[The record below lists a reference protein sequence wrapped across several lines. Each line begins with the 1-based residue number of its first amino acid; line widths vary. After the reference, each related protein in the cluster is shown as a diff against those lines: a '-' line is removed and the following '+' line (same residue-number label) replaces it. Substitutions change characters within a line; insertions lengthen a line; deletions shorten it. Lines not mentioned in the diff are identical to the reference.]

1 MFIRTIFTS
10 GNGSSLFNNLKQV
23 IMKKII
29 RNYQIFMLFQG
40 LAISFFFGT
49 YQLFLVQ
56 KGLSLL
62 EINLL
67 NCGFMVANFI
77 FEIPTGA
84 IADFF
89 GRKKSVI
96 IGLSIYAFSFLVY
109 FFASSFWYFLIAE
122 ILGALA
128 ATCVSGALESLAVDE
143 IYEKGAQ
150 HDADAL
156 FRKAEI
162 RNIGVLIGV
171 IIGSYLGQFNLAL
184 PWILSSITFAFLAV
198 LTNFLFKEQRNTV
211 ITEKDVTSTRIKQI
225 AKDSV
230 IYGLKNRRLM
240 LGVSFAAILAFS
252 FQAVNMYWPIVFKEN
267 FDLPVKYMGFIFA
280 GVVLSTY
287 GASQLSKWWQS
298 RISCEKKAIFFSQI
312 FTLLGLIGCYFFLDL
327 SSFLVFFLLHEAGR
341 GLFNP
346 LYRSYV
352 NKSIDDK
359 NRATVL
365 SFESMIVKGGAGLGL
380 IVSGFLADSLGI
392 LNTWLIV
399 SLILALGIICFW
411 FKNK

>member
-1 MFIRTIFTS
+1 
-10 GNGSSLFNNLKQV
+10 
-23 IMKKII
+23 
-29 RNYQIFMLFQG
+29 
-40 LAISFFFGT
+40 
-49 YQLFLVQ
+49 
-56 KGLSLL
+56 
-62 EINLL
+62 
-67 NCGFMVANFI
+67 
-77 FEIPTGA
+77 
-84 IADFF
+84 
-89 GRKKSVI
+89 
-96 IGLSIYAFSFLVY
+96 
-109 FFASSFWYFLIAE
+109 
-122 ILGALA
+122 
-128 ATCVSGALESLAVDE
+128 
-143 IYEKGAQ
+143 
-150 HDADAL
+150 
-156 FRKAEI
+156 
-162 RNIGVLIGV
+162 
-171 IIGSYLGQFNLAL
+171 
-184 PWILSSITFAFLAV
+184 
-198 LTNFLFKEQRNTV
+198 
-211 ITEKDVTSTRIKQI
+211 
-225 AKDSV
+225 
-230 IYGLKNRRLM
+230 M

>member
-1 MFIRTIFTS
+1 
-10 GNGSSLFNNLKQV
+10 
-23 IMKKII
+23 MKKVI
-29 RNYQIFMLFQG
+29 RNYQIFMLLQG

-67 NCGFMVANFI
+67 NCCFMVANFLL
-77 FEIPTGA
+77 EIPTGA

-89 GRKKSVI
+89 GRRRSVI
-96 IGLSIYAFSFLVY
+96 IGLLVYSFSFLVY

-122 ILGALA
+122 VLGALA
-128 ATCVSGALESLAVDE
+128 ATCVSGALESLVVEE
-143 IYEKGAQ
+143 IYQKGERNNS
-150 HDADAL
+150 DTL

-162 RNIGVLIGV
+162 RNVGVLIGV
-171 IIGSYLGQFNLAL
+171 MIGSYVGQFNLSF
-184 PWILSSITFAFLAV
+184 PWLLSSITFAVLAV
-198 LTNFLFKEQRNTV
+198 LSNFLFKEKKNTA
-211 ITEKDVTSTRIKQI
+211 ISKDVGVSAGIKQI

-230 IYGLKNRRLM
+230 IYGLNNKPLM

-252 FQAVNMYWPIVFKEN
+252 FQAVNMYWPIVFKNN
-267 FDLPVKYMGFIFA
+267 FSLPIKYMGLIFA
-280 GVVLSTY
+280 GIVLSTY
-287 GASQLSKWWQS
+287 GASQLSKWWQK
-298 RISCEKKAIFFSQI
+298 RVGCEKKAIFFSQI
-312 FTLLGLIGCYFFLDL
+312 FTLLGLIGCYFFHDL
-327 SSFLVFFLLHEAGR
+327 SWFIVSFLLHEGGR
-341 GLFNP
+341 GLFSP

-359 NRATVL
+359 NRATIL

-380 IVSGFLADSLGI
+380 IASGFLADSIGI
-392 LNTWLIV
+392 LNTWLIA

>member
-1 MFIRTIFTS
+1 MFIRTIFIVED
-10 GNGSSLFNNLKQV
+10 GSLLFNNLKQV

-29 RNYQIFMLFQG
+29 RNYQVFMLFQG

-67 NCGFMVANFI
+67 NCCFMVANFLL
-77 FEIPTGA
+77 EIPTGA

-89 GRKKSVI
+89 GRKRSVI
-96 IGLSIYAFSFLVY
+96 IGLWIYAFSFLVY
-109 FFASSFWYFLIAE
+109 FFSDCFWQFLIAE

-143 IYEKGAQ
+143 IYEKGEKS
-150 HDADAL
+150 DSDLL

-162 RNIGVLIGV
+162 RGFGVLIGV
-171 IIGSYLGQFNLAL
+171 IIGSYVGGFNLAL
-184 PWILSSITFAFLAV
+184 PWALSALAFALLALLTKFLFNETKLPRPKEKGLQFLAI
-198 LTNFLFKEQRNTV
+198 R
-211 ITEKDVTSTRIKQI
+211 QI
-225 AKDSV
+225 VQDS
-230 IYGLKNRRLM
+230 ISYGLKNKRLM
-240 LGVSFAAILAFS
+240 LMVSFAAILAFS
-252 FQAVNMYWPIVFKEN
+252 FQAVNMYWPIVFKNN
-267 FDLPVKYMGFIFA
+267 FSLPIKYMGLIFA
-280 GVVLSTY
+280 GIVLSTY
-287 GASQLSKWWQS
+287 GASQFSKWWQK
-298 RISCEKKAIFFSQI
+298 RVGCEKKAIFFSQI
-312 FTLLGLIGCYFFLDL
+312 FTLLGLIGCYFFHDL
-327 SSFLVFFLLHEAGR
+327 SWFIVSFLLHEGGR
-341 GLFNP
+341 GLFSP

-359 NRATVL
+359 NRATIL

-380 IVSGFLADSLGI
+380 IASGFLADSIGI
-392 LNTWLIV
+392 LNTWLIA